1 MELTINVKDVEW
13 WFWAITLA
21 FIILALIS
29 WVPGYYIVMALS
41 GIQILYFTKKE
52 GSLKA
57 FPTQVRI
64 AYFAITLFGLWV
76 AIRFPLYVLILIGTI
91 MVTFTGRCAIAL
103 ALKVMPWNRN
113 VAPGA
118 SCEIS
123 SEKQ

>member
-52 GSLKA
+52 GSLNA

-118 SCEIS
+118 SCDIS

>member
-76 AIRFPLYVLILIGTI
+76 AIRFPLYILILIGTI

>member
-29 WVPGYYIVMALS
+29 WVSGYYIVMALS

-103 ALKVMPWNRN
+103 ALKMMPWNRN

-118 SCEIS
+118 SCGIK
-123 SEKQ
+123 SESP

>member
-1 MELTINVKDVEW
+1 MGIAVNIKEVEW
-13 WFWAITLA
+13 WFWAITLV
-21 FIILALIS
+21 FIATALLGWS
-29 WVPGYYIVMALS
+29 NGYYVVIALS
-41 GIQILYFTKKE
+41 GIQIVYFTQDE

-64 AYFAITLFGLWV
+64 AYFTITLFGLWES
-76 AIRFPLYVLILIGTI
+76 ARFPVYVLLLVGTI
-91 MVTFTGRCAIAL
+91 MVTFTGRCALAL
-103 ALKVMPWNRN
+103 ALKLLPWNRN

>member
-29 WVPGYYIVMALS
+29 WVPGYYIVMVLS

-103 ALKVMPWNRN
+103 ALKMMPWNRN

-118 SCEIS
+118 SCEIK
-123 SEKQ
+123 SESP

>member
-64 AYFAITLFGLWV
+64 VYFAITLFGLWV

-91 MVTFTGRCAIAL
+91 MVTFTGRCAVAL
-103 ALKVMPWNRN
+103 ALKMMPWNRN
-113 VAPGA
+113 VAHGA

>member
-1 MELTINVKDVEW
+1 
-13 WFWAITLA
+13 
-21 FIILALIS
+21 
-29 WVPGYYIVMALS
+29 MALS

-113 VAPGA
+113 VAPGT
-118 SCEIS
+118 SCEIK
-123 SEKQ
+123 SESP

>member
-103 ALKVMPWNRN
+103 ALKVLPWNRN

>member
-91 MVTFTGRCAIAL
+91 MVTFTGRCAVAL

-118 SCEIS
+118 SCEIK
-123 SEKQ
+123 SESP

>member
-1 MELTINVKDVEW
+1 MQLTINVKDVEW

-52 GSLKA
+52 SSLKA

-103 ALKVMPWNRN
+103 VLKIMPWNRN
-113 VAPGA
+113 IAPGA
-118 SCEIS
+118 SCEIK
-123 SEKQ
+123 SESP

>member
-1 MELTINVKDVEW
+1 MQLTINVKDVEW

-103 ALKVMPWNRN
+103 VLKIMPWNRN
-113 VAPGA
+113 IAPGA
-118 SCEIS
+118 SCEIK
-123 SEKQ
+123 SESP

>member
-103 ALKVMPWNRN
+103 ALKLLPWNRN

>member
-21 FIILALIS
+21 FIILALIG
-29 WVPGYYIVMALS
+29 WVPGYYIVIALS

-57 FPTQVRI
+57 FPTQVRV

-76 AIRFPLYVLILIGTI
+76 AIRFPIYILILIGTI
-91 MVTFTGRCAIAL
+91 MVTFTGRCVIAL
-103 ALKVMPWNRN
+103 ALKLMPWNRN

>member
-1 MELTINVKDVEW
+1 MELTINLKDVEW

>member
-1 MELTINVKDVEW
+1 MEITVNIKEVEW
-13 WFWAITLA
+13 WFWAITLIFMA
-21 FIILALIS
+21 TALLGWS
-29 WVPGYYIVMALS
+29 PGYYVVIALS
-41 GIQILYFTKKE
+41 GIQIVYFTQNE

-64 AYFAITLFGLWV
+64 AYFAITLFGLWES
-76 AIRFPLYVLILIGTI
+76 IRFPVYVLLLVGTI
-91 MVTFTGRCAIAL
+91 MVTFTGRCVLAL
-103 ALKVMPWNRN
+103 ALKLLPWNRN

>member
-118 SCEIS
+118 SCDIS

>member
-1 MELTINVKDVEW
+1 MQLTINVKDVEW

-29 WVPGYYIVMALS
+29 WVPGYYIVMVLS

-103 ALKVMPWNRN
+103 ALKMMPWNRN

-118 SCEIS
+118 SCEIK
-123 SEKQ
+123 SESP

>member
-21 FIILALIS
+21 FIILALIN
-29 WVPGYYIVMALS
+29 WIPGYYIVMALS

-103 ALKVMPWNRN
+103 ALKMMPWNRN

-118 SCEIS
+118 SCEIK
-123 SEKQ
+123 SESP

>member
-118 SCEIS
+118 SCEIK
-123 SEKQ
+123 SESP

>member
-103 ALKVMPWNRN
+103 ALKMMPWNRN

-118 SCEIS
+118 SCEIK
-123 SEKQ
+123 SESP

>member
-1 MELTINVKDVEW
+1 MQLTINVKDVEW
-13 WFWAITLA
+13 WFWAITLV

-103 ALKVMPWNRN
+103 VLKMMPWNRN

-118 SCEIS
+118 SCEIK
-123 SEKQ
+123 SESP